1 MPGGYFADD
10 TPPFLLPCFGACFVH
25 IVLIIVLSNWTHI
38 NEETL
43 ALQADADL
51 SVKANL
57 VTLAA
62 PVRPSPPPP
71 KKIKKSASQP
81 QKKPLENL
89 VEHLNQPVIADDK
102 KRTDE
107 ALADEF
113 ALNEAGKE
121 AERQSNAE
129 QKTAETRKKEE
140 ARVNQALAYYQRNQ
154 ALVERNFNTGTA
166 AQRKLFEGLVVRMK
180 IFLDA
185 EGRLTDMRIIKSSG
199 NRVFDAEA
207 ERAVRRVKR
216 FILPSD
222 PLLVEKYFK
231 QITMEFQLGP

>member
-1 MPGGYFADD
+1 MSGGYFADD

-25 IVLIIVLSNWTHI
+25 IVLVIMLSNWTHI
-38 NEETL
+38 DEETF
-43 ALQADADL
+43 ALQPDPGL
-51 SVKANL
+51 SVKASL
-57 VTLAA
+57 VTLVA
-62 PVRPSPPPP
+62 PVRPTPP

-81 QKKPLENL
+81 QKNPLESL
-89 VEHLNQPVIADDK
+89 VEHLNQPVLADDK

-107 ALADEF
+107 ALADE
-113 ALNEAGKE
+113 LPLYVEKKE
-121 AERQSNAE
+121 TTGQSASE
-129 QKTAETRKKEE
+129 QETAEIREKQE
-140 ARVNQALAYYQRNQ
+140 ARINQALAYYQRNQ

-166 AQRKLFEGLVVRMK
+166 AQRKLFEGLVVRIK

-185 EGRLTDMRIIKSSG
+185 EGRLTDMRILKSSG

-231 QITMEFQLGP
+231 EITMEFQLGP

>member
-1 MPGGYFADD
+1 MPSGYFADD
-10 TPPFLLPCFGACFVH
+10 SPPFLLPCFGACFVH
-25 IVLIIVLSNWTHI
+25 IVLIIMLSNWTHI
-38 NEETL
+38 NEETFVVQSDSGL
-43 ALQADADL
+43 A
-51 SVKANL
+51 VKASL

-62 PVRPSPPPP
+62 PARPTPPPP
-71 KKIKKSASQP
+71 KKIKKSSSVP
-81 QKKPLENL
+81 QKKPLESL
-89 VEHLNQPVIADDK
+89 VDHLNQPVIADAK
-102 KRTDE
+102 KRTDA
-107 ALADEF
+107 ALAYELP
-113 ALNEAGKE
+113 LNEDRKE
-121 AERQSNAE
+121 AERQSNAD
-129 QKTAETRKKEE
+129 QKTAETRKKEA

-154 ALVERNFNTGTA
+154 VLVERNFNTGTA

-185 EGRLTDMRIIKSSG
+185 EGRLTDMRILKSSG

-231 QITMEFQLGP
+231 EITMEFQLGP